1 MYMAITVRG
10 LLTATNLGLTP
21 LTDVTIE
28 AWDEQLQWVH
38 GSDLSDPTPFLTADT
53 VLLTT
58 GTQFD
63 RGTGI
68 EVDASEYD
76 DYVTRL
82 VAGGIRGLG
91 FGTEVSQEGT
101 PEGLIAACASHGL
114 PLFEVPYRTPFI
126 AIVRHAADQISRAQY
141 ARDAWSLG
149 AQRAITLAALRP
161 NGLAATL
168 TELSHQLKGWV
179 ALYNTA
185 GALTHV
191 IPTNARSLA
200 LDPGLH
206 DTVKQQL
213 TAGTRSSATTSHGS
227 HRVVLQT
234 LGASG
239 QLRGVLAVG
248 GEEALDPA
256 ANALVSNVVALASL
270 SLEQNHAQGLATR
283 HLRSAALSTIL
294 GGNVEAARD
303 TSALLWGGLPQ
314 EPIVLSLW
322 QAPHPGI
329 EASLAAL
336 EGTNEDLQGDLFF
349 AELEDSLVAISPTEG
364 AATAVETAVAAGIPS
379 GASRSG
385 SYAELPELLSQAR
398 LAQQHAAQLATS
410 QHITFEQ
417 LADRGMWSLLGS
429 SGAKRIANAVL
440 GPILDYDAGHNGKLV
455 HTLSTWL
462 THNGQWAPAA
472 AELGIHRHTLRHR
485 IEQCEL
491 LLDRDLSGFDTRAEL
506 WAALRN
512 TD

>member
-1 MYMAITVRG
+1 MSITVRG
-10 LLTATNLGLTP
+10 LLAAPDLGLTA
-21 LTDVTIE
+21 LSDVTIGE
-28 AWDEQLQWVH
+28 WDEQLQWVH

-63 RGTGI
+63 RGTGV
-68 EVDASEYD
+68 EVDANEYD
-76 DYVTRL
+76 TYVARL

-91 FGTEVSQEGT
+91 FGTEVSREGT
-101 PEGLIAACASHGL
+101 PDGLITACTALGL

-161 NGLAATL
+161 NGLSATL
-168 TELSHQLKGWV
+168 AELSHQLKGWV

-191 IPTNARSLA
+191 MPSDARSFA
-200 LDPGLH
+200 LDSGLH
-206 DTVKQQL
+206 HTVRQQL
-213 TAGTRSSATTSHGS
+213 TAGTRSSATASHGD

-248 GEEALDPA
+248 GEEPLDAA

-270 SLEQNHAQGLATR
+270 ALEQNHAQGLAIR
-283 HLRSAALSTIL
+283 HLRTAALSTIL
-294 GGNVEAARD
+294 GGNVDAARD
-303 TSALLWGGLPQ
+303 TSALLWGGLPT
-314 EPIVLSLW
+314 EPVILSLW
-322 QAPHPGI
+322 EAPRAGI

-336 EGTNEDLQGDLFF
+336 ESTNDDLNGDLFF
-349 AELEDSLVAISPTEG
+349 AERDDYLVVISSAGE
-364 AATAVETAVAAGIPS
+364 AATAVEQAVSSGIPS

-385 SYAELPELLSQAR
+385 TYAEMAELLAQAR
-398 LAQQHAAQLATS
+398 LAQQHSAQLANP
-410 QHITFEQ
+410 QHMTFEQ
-417 LADRGMWSLLGS
+417 LADRGMWSLLGNA
-429 SGAKRIANAVL
+429 GAQRIAKAVL
-440 GPILDYDAGHNGKLV
+440 GPILDHDAGHNGDLV

-462 THNGQWAPAA
+462 SHNGQWAPAA
-472 AELGIHRHTLRHR
+472 AELGIHRHTLKHR
-485 IEQCEL
+485 IDQCER
-491 LLDRDLSGFDTRAEL
+491 LLDRDLSGFDARAEL

-512 TD
+512 TE